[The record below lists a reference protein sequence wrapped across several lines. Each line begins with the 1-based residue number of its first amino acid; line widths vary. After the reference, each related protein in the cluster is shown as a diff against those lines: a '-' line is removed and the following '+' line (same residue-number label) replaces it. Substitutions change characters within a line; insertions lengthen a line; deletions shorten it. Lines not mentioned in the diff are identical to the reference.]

1 MHRVICAAPDEVGSS
16 AGTPMPMPSR
26 CPPRACSILRV
37 IHCIAIRS
45 TCSHRQPEREEEERC
60 GDAAAHPT
68 FDEPT
73 ITIQIAITI
82 ECKIDAIARLSAV
95 LPSPHL
101 THRDRGLGI
110 LAVCIILCRLCLRV
124 CVDCACPKSQK
135 PHAHRLQVARD
146 ARRTTTLRKAYRRC
160 STIGYRTPSTEGP
173 LSANFTSLG
182 NTQHRRVPL
191 PLLRRC
197 GWRCSLVLNPSP
209 PPVCPCRPPQ
219 PCAATHTSCSRPLP
233 PPPWSSPPYRLSHPF
248 QLHLLEHDALPQPA
262 GPPAQLGV
270 GVAGADGE
278 HCPIQHRL
286 PARPARQV
294 QVGGRRVR

>member
-1 MHRVICAAPDEVGSS
+1 M
-16 AGTPMPMPSR
+16 
-26 CPPRACSILRV
+26 RV

-209 PPVCPCRPPQ
+209 PPRLPLPPAPALRCHTHILLSTLTPPTLVIPSLPPQ
-219 PCAATHTSCSRPLP
+219 PSLPASPPRTRCP
-233 PPPWSSPPYRLSHPF
+233 PP
-248 QLHLLEHDALPQPA
+248 A
-262 GPPAQLGV
+262 GWPTRT
-270 GVAGADGE
+270 AG
-278 HCPIQHRL
+278 C
-286 PARPARQV
+286 
-294 QVGGRRVR
+294 GRCRGRW